1 MANIPIYPGSS
12 SFSASLTPFGWYDDD
27 ATFISDADKVVKWG
41 ARRLGYPIHN
51 VELQDIQFYTA
62 FEEAVNTYG
71 AEVHQYKIREN
82 YHMMEGNSTGSAF
95 NNQVITPN
103 MGNIVRLAKS
113 YGSEAGSGGNTTY
126 YTGSINLLV
135 NQQNYDLDQWAL
147 DEGISGSIE
156 IKRIFHESP
165 PAIVKYFDPY
175 AGTGTGI
182 QSLMEA
188 FGFGQ
193 MSPGINF
200 ILMPLNFDLMKMQ
213 AIELNDQIRRSG
225 YSFELVNNK
234 LRVFPIPIGENLK
247 LRFHYIKVLERDN
260 VIKEPATNLITNT
273 SQVPYN
279 NIVYTQINSVGRQ
292 WIFNYTLCI
301 LKEMLAYIRGKYSTV
316 PIPDSEL
323 SLNQADLLMDS
334 RKEKDDLITQL
345 RNTLEETSRKNQLER
360 QSLENNYLRD
370 TLFAVPMPF
379 YIG

>member
-27 ATFISDADKVVKWG
+27 PIFVTDADKVVKWG

-82 YHMMEGNSTGSAF
+82 YHMMEGNSTGSNF
-95 NNQVITPN
+95 NNQIITPN
-103 MGNIVRLAKS
+103 MGNIIRLAQS
-113 YGSEAGSGGNTTY
+113 YGSEAGSGGNVTY
-126 YTGSINLLV
+126 YTGSIDLV
-135 NQQNYDLDQWAL
+135 PFEQDYDLDQWAL
-147 DEGISGSIE
+147 DNNVSGSIE

-182 QSLMEA
+182 QSLMET
-188 FGFGQ
+188 FGFGS

-200 ILMPLNFDLMKMQ
+200 VLMPLNFDLMKMQ

-225 YSFELVNNK
+225 YSFELYNNK
-234 LRVFPIPIGENLK
+234 LRIFPIPGDGDRK
-247 LRFHYIKVLERDN
+247 FHFHYIKVDERN
-260 VIKEPATNLITNT
+260 NIIKDDRTNLISNT
-273 SQVPYN
+273 SEVPYN
-279 NIVYTQINSVGRQ
+279 NIVYTHINSVGRQ

-316 PIPDSEL
+316 PIPDSEIQ
-323 SLNQADLLMDS
+323 LNQNDLLQDA
-334 RKEKDDLITQL
+334 RKEKDDLILQL
-345 RNTLEETSRKNQLER
+345 RDTLNETSRRNQLER
-360 QSLENNYLRD
+360 QSQENDFLKS
-370 TLFAVPMPF
+370 TLQSVPMPF